1 MHTRTTTTKLDGTWA
16 PCAGINHRDG
26 GEIVKCDG
34 CGVEVAKREDGKLFT
49 VRGFGQYYARK
60 FTCWNSRHTCDPALA
75 AMVAGEKAAAIAD
88 GAIVKNQTVVVV
100 RGRKV
105 PKGTTGVVTW
115 TGVDAYDKPRIGFR
129 DAAGTTHWT
138 ATSNVEA
145 VNQG

>member
-1 MHTRTTTTKLDGTWA
+1 MPTITKLQGVWA
-16 PCAGINHRDG
+16 PCAGVNHTDG

-49 VRGFGQYYARK
+49 VRGFGRYHARK
-60 FTCWNSRHTCDPALA
+60 FTCWNSLHTCDPVLA

-88 GAIVKNQTVVVV
+88 GEIVKGQTVTVV

-105 PKGTTGVVTW
+105 PKGTTGVVFW
-115 TGVDAYDKPRIGFR
+115 TGFDAYDKPKIGFR